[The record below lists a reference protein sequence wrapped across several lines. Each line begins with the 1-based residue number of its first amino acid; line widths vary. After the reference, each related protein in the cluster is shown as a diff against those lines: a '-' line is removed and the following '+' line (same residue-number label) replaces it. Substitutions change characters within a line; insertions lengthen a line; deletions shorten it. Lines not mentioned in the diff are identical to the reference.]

1 MSKQRY
7 LCIEGKNIPVSE
19 EIYQVYY
26 QFARKER
33 YFSEDLKR
41 EKLLYDTEQQIAVLL
56 PSREDSYE
64 RLLEQDRQ
72 FSDPNAAT
80 PEDDAVKADLLD
92 RLAQALHTLSD
103 DERNIIRELFY
114 LEKTERDASASLH
127 MPLSTFHSRK
137 NAVLK
142 KLRESIEK
150 FPNKSPFQRLTK

>member
-7 LCIEGKNIPVSE
+7 LYVEGQKIPVSE
-19 EIYQVYY
+19 ELHQVYY
-26 QFARKER
+26 HFARKER

-92 RLAQALHTLSD
+92 RLARALHTISD

-114 LEKTERDASASLH
+114 LEKRNERPAPAYICRSAH
-127 MPLSTFHSRK
+127 ST
-137 NAVLK
+137 A
-142 KLRESIEK
+142 EK
-150 FPNKSPFQRLTK
+150 MLF